1 MTDITP
7 SIIPNIIDKEK
18 VTLRIMISKKAIRI
32 TSVLENAI
40 PVAKFLCA
48 KTFIR
53 TYVNKTWK
61 IDPNKHKSREY
72 MERLGI
78 LFPGMLIQISQ
89 ISDVKGRA

>member
-1 MTDITP
+1 MEI
-7 SIIPNIIDKEK
+7 EK

-32 TSVLENAI
+32 TSVLEKAI

-61 IDPNKHKSREY
+61 IDPNKHKNRVY
-72 MERLGI
+72 KERPGI
-78 LFPGMLIQISQ
+78 LSPRMLIQTSHR
-89 ISDVKGRA
+89 SEVKGSA

>member
-1 MTDITP
+1 MP
-7 SIIPNIIDKEK
+7 KIIDIEK

-61 IDPNKHKSREY
+61 TDPNKHKRREY
-72 MERLGI
+72 RERLGI
-78 LFPGMLIQISQ
+78 LFPGIVIQISQ
-89 ISDVKGRA
+89 ISEVKGKA

>member
-1 MTDITP
+1 MP
-7 SIIPNIIDKEK
+7 KIIEIEK

-32 TSVLENAI
+32 TSVFEKAI

-61 IDPNKHKSREY
+61 IDPNRHKNSEY
-72 MERLGI
+72 KERSGI
-78 LFPGMLIQISQ
+78 LFSGILIQISQ
-89 ISDVKGRA
+89 ISEVKGKA